1 MAILSKYV
9 RVCYTSTESDFL
21 YYCLMNKSVNLHL
34 LKKIPVAIESFFL
47 SIFSSIIYFHYG
59 IFPYVVCLLDYKTTT
74 NDTKEAHYNDDIIY
88 SLLFLQVYEFSWYY
102 FIMFKLNHFK
112 DLCDDNNREHS

>member
-21 YYCLMNKSVNLHL
+21 YHCLMNKSVNLHL

-88 SLLFLQVYEFSWYY
+88 SLLFLQVYVFQLVLFYY
-102 FIMFKLNHFK
+102 VQIESFQ
-112 DLCDDNNREHS
+112 RSE